1 VLPVFWA
8 PANLKTLAAQEHG
21 RTVKV
26 ACAGAQSRRHD
37 DPNCSVR
44 PLRLR
49 FLFHLKDVSP
59 ECAEF
64 LFKVRLRKRAVAV
77 GQLQSDICPVF
88 WPQRVEHGWKHDAL
102 LHGHVLPLVADKV
115 ANDVVYGLAQEILN
129 AWVLPCLPKA
139 NAHRAS
145 SHVNWDRA

>member
-1 VLPVFWA
+1 MLNVFCA
-8 PANLKTLAAQEHG
+8 PANLKTLAAHEHG
-21 RTVKV
+21 RTVQV

-37 DPNCSVR
+37 DPSCSVR

-77 GQLQSDICPVF
+77 GHLQSDICPVF
-88 WPQRVEHGWKHDAL
+88 WRSAL
-102 LHGHVLPLVADKV
+102 STAG
-115 ANDVVYGLAQEILN
+115 NTM
-129 AWVLPCLPKA
+129 
-139 NAHRAS
+139 RS
-145 SHVNWDRA
+145 SMATCCRSWLIKSRMMSLLSA